1 MPQRVMPAEQGIVL
15 DSLSAGYGQT
25 LIVDDIHLTI
35 PHGKMT
41 VLAGANGSG
50 KSTLLSTIARMLK
63 PLGGSVR
70 LDGQT
75 IHTMPTRAVAR
86 QLGILPQSPLTPEGL
101 TVFELVSRGR
111 YPWQG
116 LMRQWSDA
124 DERAVEEAMALTG
137 TAEFAHLPVDSLSGG
152 QRQRCWIAMALAQET
167 PTILLDEPTT
177 WLDLRYQVDILELLQ
192 TLTREH
198 GRTVVTVLHDLNFA
212 VNYADILVFLKK
224 GRIAGVVDENAS
236 CTPEL
241 IKTVFDVEV
250 QMSLNP
256 QTGKPF
262 LCLSAR
268 DRSKP
273 NERLRAAVAPPPP
286 GAAKTSARA
295 TDAAADCR
303 FGGASWT
310 GGALDCAGD
319 GASGAV
325 SL

>member
-1 MPQRVMPAEQGIVL
+1 
-15 DSLSAGYGQT
+15 
-25 LIVDDIHLTI
+25 
-35 PHGKMT
+35 
-41 VLAGANGSG
+41 
-50 KSTLLSTIARMLK
+50 
-63 PLGGSVR
+63 
-70 LDGQT
+70 
-75 IHTMPTRAVAR
+75 
-86 QLGILPQSPLTPEGL
+86 
-101 TVFELVSRGR
+101 
-111 YPWQG
+111 
-116 LMRQWSDA
+116 MRQWSDA

-192 TLTREH
+192 TLTRDH

-224 GRIAGVVDENAS
+224 GRIAGIVDENAS

-262 LCLSAR
+262 FMPFRAR
-268 DRSKP
+268 Q
-273 NERLRAAVAPPPP
+273 EEAQ
-286 GAAKTSARA
+286 
-295 TDAAADCR
+295 
-303 FGGASWT
+303 
-310 GGALDCAGD
+310 
-319 GASGAV
+319 
-325 SL
+325 

>member
-1 MPQRVMPAEQGIVL
+1 
-15 DSLSAGYGQT
+15 
-25 LIVDDIHLTI
+25 
-35 PHGKMT
+35 
-41 VLAGANGSG
+41 
-50 KSTLLSTIARMLK
+50 
-63 PLGGSVR
+63 
-70 LDGQT
+70 
-75 IHTMPTRAVAR
+75 
-86 QLGILPQSPLTPEGL
+86 
-101 TVFELVSRGR
+101 
-111 YPWQG
+111 
-116 LMRQWSDA
+116 MRQWSDA

-250 QMSLNP
+250 RCRSTRRPVNP
-256 QTGKPF
+256 F
-262 LCLSAR
+262 YALS
-268 DRSKP
+268 
-273 NERLRAAVAPPPP
+273 RAAGSPMSASALLLHRRRQARQNALALLTLLLIVGSVVHLGLGRA
-286 GAAKTSARA
+286 GLRRRRCSRRCFTTIRVILTSGLLSS
-295 TDAAADCR
+295 CVW
-303 FGGASWT
+303 FASRRR
-310 GGALDCAGD
+310 C
-319 GASGAV
+319 
-325 SL
+325 

>member
-25 LIVDDIHLTI
+25 LIVDDIQLTI

-152 QRQRCWIAMALAQET
+152 QRQRCWIAMALAQQT
-167 PTILLDEPTT
+167 PVILLDEPTT
-177 WLDLRYQVDILELLQ
+177 FLDLRYQVEILELLHS
-192 TLTREH
+192 LTRHH
-198 GRTVVTVLHDLNFA
+198 GRTVVVVLHDLNFA
-212 VNYADILVFLKK
+212 VNYGDTLVFLRQGKVE
-224 GRIAGVVDENAS
+224 GVLHEGDPCPAA
-236 CTPEL
+236 L
-241 IKTVFDVEV
+241 IKSVFDVDV
-250 QMSLNP
+250 HVSINP
-256 QTGKPF
+256 MTGKPF
-262 LCLSAR
+262 FMPFRRQHEPHA
-268 DRSKP
+268 
-273 NERLRAAVAPPPP
+273 
-286 GAAKTSARA
+286 
-295 TDAAADCR
+295 
-303 FGGASWT
+303 
-310 GGALDCAGD
+310 
-319 GASGAV
+319 
-325 SL
+325 

>member
-15 DSLSAGYGQT
+15 DALSAGYGQT

-70 LDGQT
+70 LDGQS
-75 IHTMPTRAVAR
+75 IHEMPTRAVSR

-116 LMRQWSDA
+116 FMRQWSDA
-124 DERAVEEAMALTG
+124 DQQAVEEAMALTG
-137 TAEFAHLPVDSLSGG
+137 TTEFARLPVDSLSGG
-152 QRQRCWIAMALAQET
+152 QRQRCWIAMALAQQT
-167 PTILLDEPTT
+167 ATILLDEPTT

-212 VNYADILVFLKK
+212 VNYADLLVFLKQ
-224 GRIAGVVDENAS
+224 GRIAGVVGEDEC
-236 CTPEL
+236 CTPAL

-262 LCLSAR
+262 FMPF
-268 DRSKP
+268 RSP
-273 NERLRAAVAPPPP
+273 Q
-286 GAAKTSARA
+286 GA
-295 TDAAADCR
+295 
-303 FGGASWT
+303 GQ
-310 GGALDCAGD
+310 
-319 GASGAV
+319 
-325 SL
+325 